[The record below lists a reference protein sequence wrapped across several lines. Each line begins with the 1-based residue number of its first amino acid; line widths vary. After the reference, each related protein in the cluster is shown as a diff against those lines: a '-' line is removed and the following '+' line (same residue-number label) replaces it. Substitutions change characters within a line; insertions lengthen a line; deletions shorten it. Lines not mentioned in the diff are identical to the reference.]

1 MKRILVPVDFSN
13 VAKSACHYAASLA
26 RSIQAEVE
34 LIHVIDA
41 SLPVADAYFL
51 DSLDD
56 AYNASLEKL
65 IQFTKALTLDTTYG
79 IKVKQTVRF
88 GSPGFVV
95 ADYANDNSFDYIVA
109 GMRDK
114 HSLIERILGTTSTII
129 TKVANCPVLLI
140 HEDTHWME
148 PKKIIFTLDDS
159 VDFDESV
166 EKFIVF
172 NSTFK
177 AKTDFI
183 HIKTEENDFKMTQNA
198 VLKEMFSK
206 SEPTFGFEIR
216 TIYGGDIVQTIV
228 DYSIFEKADL
238 LVMVHRKRSFL
249 DTFFNK
255 SLTIKTAEGF
265 HLPIMVLE
273 ERLINQ

>member
-1 MKRILVPVDFSN
+1 MKRILVPIDFSN
-13 VAKSACHYAASLA
+13 VAKSAYDYAANLA
-26 RSIQAEVE
+26 KMIHAQIE

-41 SLPVADAYFL
+41 TLPATDAYFL

-65 IQFTKALTLDTTYG
+65 KSFGKDMNADALDG
-79 IKVKQTVRF
+79 ISVKETVRF

-95 ADYANDNSFDYIVA
+95 ADYANDNSIDYIVA

-114 HSLIERILGTTSTII
+114 HSLIERILGTTSTIL
-129 TKVANCPVLLI
+129 TKIANCPVFLI
-140 HEDTHWME
+140 HEDTHWIA
-148 PKKIIFTLDDS
+148 PKKIIFTLDES

-166 EKFIVF
+166 EKFMTF
-172 NSTFK
+172 NSFFN

-183 HIKTEENDFKMTQNA
+183 HIKTEDNDHTMTQNA
-198 VLKEMFSK
+198 ILKEIFSK
-206 SEPTFGFEIR
+206 QEPSFGFEIK

>member
-1 MKRILVPVDFSN
+1 MKRILVPVDFSK
-13 VAKSACHYAASLA
+13 VAEAACQYSVHLA
-26 RSIQAEVE
+26 NAIGADIE

-41 SLPVADAYFL
+41 SLPATDAYFL
-51 DSLDD
+51 ESLDV
-56 AYNASLEKL
+56 AYNAAVQKLSQFSIELKVQIPNHISLKE
-65 IQFTKALTLDTTYG
+65 
-79 IKVKQTVRF
+79 TVRF

-95 ADYANDNSFDYIVA
+95 ADFANDNNIDYIVA

-129 TKVANCPVLLI
+129 TKVANCPVILI
-140 HEDTHWME
+140 HENTHWVE
-148 PKKIIFTLDDS
+148 PKKVIFTLDDS
-159 VDFDESV
+159 IDFDESV
-166 EKFIVF
+166 EKFLTF
-172 NSTFK
+172 NAIFN

-183 HIKTEENDFKMTQNA
+183 HIKMENEDYKMTQNV
-198 VLKEMFSK
+198 VLSEIFSK
-206 SEPTFGFEIR
+206 HEPTFGFEIK

-273 ERLINQ
+273 ERLNA